1 MIIFTPPLP
10 TPSRGSSVRDGSHF
24 HDFDHNT
31 LTTQEM
37 ETMKDKESEEKQD
50 NQGCD
55 LQDIDDQYAKK
66 EQSARRRHILQ
77 ITLFVLVVVG
87 LVFSDTLINY
97 FTGRRDKPSANR
109 VENVAKT
116 KMVRVSPEERQ
127 ALLGR
132 VKVLLEEGKVNDALN
147 LLVQHLGR
155 DPEFAEAQ
163 YLAGVAYLR
172 QGRIQSAYSHLKQA
186 TTLRPDYYEAQEK
199 LGEIYLI
206 AGDYKSAR
214 EISSKLTRGEEY
226 LQDGLRLESE
236 IALAEGNLALA
247 LQKATAAM
255 NDSKQTPKVKTSAY
269 LAALYLQKG
278 DAGKADEVVKKLD
291 ITSMDS
297 EVLLSLA
304 KFYLGAGKDAK
315 ALPFF
320 KQALK
325 RYPNSAEVNYNYA
338 QYLFSK
344 DQLREAIVYYR
355 KALGAFPDVQIIS
368 YRLSQCLLAAGQRS
382 EAKTYIDTMTQRYP
396 NNMLTLGLKF
406 QYHLLAGERRQAID
420 TLNGITK
427 IIPAAPRPYIILAN
441 LYWQEGMIPQAE
453 KNAIKAMKLG
463 EKTVL
468 PHLMIGDIL
477 FFQGKFQQAMAY
489 YDRVLEVQPDNI
501 VALLQTG
508 DLYLSMGQPKK
519 AEERYKKAFATH
531 PKIKSIQTKIAWAK
545 YAGGDLEGALALNR
559 QYIREA
565 PNDAQAVSAYANTL
579 VAAKRL
585 NEAIDTVQNSIKK
598 IPKEWSLR
606 YLLGDL
612 YVLNN
617 DFKSAAAS
625 YASAL
630 ALNPGDIPMALNV
643 GARYEKNASDGD
655 TEKYYLEIR
664 NKYPDDLLI
673 ANQLAWLY
681 IERMGTPQ
689 KAKELVE
696 FLMADK
702 ERPEVKDTIGWYYYK
717 LGNFVA
723 AENYFREALQ
733 LAPDQNNTRARLA
746 LTLFS
751 QKKDKEAE
759 GEAKKIV
766 SLLAPS
772 PLKTKLEQAMA
783 KVKT

>member
-1 MIIFTPPLP
+1 
-10 TPSRGSSVRDGSHF
+10 
-24 HDFDHNT
+24 
-31 LTTQEM
+31 
-37 ETMKDKESEEKQD
+37 MKDMESEDRKEKQD
-50 NQGCD
+50 DD
-55 LQDIDDQYAKK
+55 LLAIDDDYAKK
-66 EQSARRRHILQ
+66 EQAVRRRHIFQ
-77 ITLFVLVVVG
+77 IALLILVVVG
-87 LVFSDTLINY
+87 LVFSDTLMEY
-97 FTGRRDKPSANR
+97 FTGRREKPSTNR
-109 VENVAKT
+109 VETVAKT
-116 KMVRVSPEERQ
+116 KMVRVSAEERQ

-132 VKVLLEEGKVNDALN
+132 VNGLLDEGKVNDALN

-163 YLAGVAYLR
+163 YLAGAAYLR

-186 TTLRPDYYEAQEK
+186 TALRPDYYEAQEK

-206 AGDYKSAR
+206 AGDYKAAR
-214 EISSKLTRGEEY
+214 EISTKLTKGEEY

-236 IALAEGNLALA
+236 IALAEGHLTLA
-247 LQKATAAM
+247 LQKAKAAM
-255 NDSKQTPKVKTSAY
+255 ADSKKPPKVKTSAY

-278 DAGKADEVVKKLD
+278 DTGKADEIVKKLD
-291 ITSMDS
+291 IGSMDA
-297 EVLLSLA
+297 EGLLSLA
-304 KFYLGAGKDAK
+304 KFYLGAGKDAQ
-315 ALPFF
+315 ALSFF

-325 RYPNSAEVNYNYA
+325 RYPDSAEVNYNYA

-355 KALGAFPDVQIIS
+355 KALGAFPNVQIIA
-368 YRLSQCLLAAGQRS
+368 YRLSQCLLASGQRS
-382 EAKTYIDTMTQRYP
+382 EAKTHIDAMTQRYP
-396 NNMLTLGLKF
+396 NSILTLGLKF
-406 QYHLLAGERRQAID
+406 QYHILAGERRPAID
-420 TLNGITK
+420 ALNQMTK
-427 IIPAAPRPYIILAN
+427 LIPAAPRPYIVLAN

-453 KNAIKAMKLG
+453 KNAFKAMKLG

-477 FFQGKFQQAMAY
+477 FIKRQFQQSMAY

-508 DLYLSMGQPKK
+508 DLYLNMGQPKR
-519 AEERYKKAFATH
+519 AEERYRKAFATN
-531 PKIKSIQTKIAWAK
+531 PRIKSLQTKIAWAK
-545 YAGGDLEGALALNR
+545 AMGGDLEGALDLDR
-559 QYIREA
+559 QYMREA
-565 PNDAQAVSAYANTL
+565 PNDPQAINAYVNVL
-579 VAAKRL
+579 ISAKRL
-585 NEAIDTVQNSIKK
+585 DEAVDTVQKSIKK
-598 IPKEWSLR
+598 QPREWSLH

-612 YVLNN
+612 YILKN

-625 YASAL
+625 YAIAL

-643 GARYEKNASDGD
+643 GARYEKNASDGE

-664 NKYPDDLLI
+664 KKYPDEPLI

-681 IERMGTPQ
+681 IERMETPQ

-717 LGNFVA
+717 LGNYVA

-733 LAPDQNNTRARLA
+733 LAPDQYSTRARLA

-751 QKKDKEAE
+751 LKKNQEAE
-759 GEAKKIV
+759 GEAKKV
-766 SLLAPS
+766 VALLAPS
-772 PLKTKLEQAMA
+772 PLKIKLEQAMT
-783 KVKT
+783 KGKI

>member
-1 MIIFTPPLP
+1 
-10 TPSRGSSVRDGSHF
+10 
-24 HDFDHNT
+24 
-31 LTTQEM
+31 
-37 ETMKDKESEEKQD
+37 MKDMESEDRKEKQD
-50 NQGCD
+50 DD
-55 LQDIDDQYAKK
+55 LLAIDDDYAKK
-66 EQSARRRHILQ
+66 EQAVRRRHIFQ
-77 ITLFVLVVVG
+77 IALLILVVVG
-87 LVFSDTLINY
+87 LVFSDTLMEY
-97 FTGRRDKPSANR
+97 FTGRREKPSTNR
-109 VENVAKT
+109 VETVAKT
-116 KMVRVSPEERQ
+116 KMVRVSAEERQ

-132 VKVLLEEGKVNDALN
+132 VNGLLDEGKVNDALN

-163 YLAGVAYLR
+163 YLAGAAYLR

-186 TTLRPDYYEAQEK
+186 TALRPDYYEAQEK

-206 AGDYKSAR
+206 AGDYKAAR
-214 EISSKLTRGEEY
+214 EISTKLTKGEEY

-236 IALAEGNLALA
+236 IALAEGHLTLA
-247 LQKATAAM
+247 LQKAKAAM
-255 NDSKQTPKVKTSAY
+255 ADSKKPPKVKTSAY

-278 DAGKADEVVKKLD
+278 DTGKADEIVKKLD
-291 ITSMDS
+291 IGSMDA
-297 EVLLSLA
+297 EGLLSLA
-304 KFYLGAGKDAK
+304 KFYLGAGKDAQ
-315 ALPFF
+315 ALSFF

-325 RYPNSAEVNYNYA
+325 RYPDSAEVNYNYA

-355 KALGAFPDVQIIS
+355 KALGAFPNVQIIA
-368 YRLSQCLLAAGQRS
+368 YRLSQCLLASGQRS
-382 EAKTYIDTMTQRYP
+382 EAKTHIDAMTQRYP
-396 NNMLTLGLKF
+396 NSILTLGLKF
-406 QYHLLAGERRQAID
+406 QYHILAGERRPAID
-420 TLNGITK
+420 ALNQMTK
-427 IIPAAPRPYIILAN
+427 LIPAAPRPYIVLAN

-453 KNAIKAMKLG
+453 KNAFKAMKLG

-477 FFQGKFQQAMAY
+477 FIKRQFQQSMAY

-508 DLYLSMGQPKK
+508 DLYLNMGQPKR
-519 AEERYKKAFATH
+519 AEERYRKAFATN
-531 PKIKSIQTKIAWAK
+531 PRIKSLQTKIAWAK
-545 YAGGDLEGALALNR
+545 AMGGDLEGALDLDR
-559 QYIREA
+559 QYMREA
-565 PNDAQAVSAYANTL
+565 PNDPQAINAYVNVL
-579 VAAKRL
+579 ISAKRL
-585 NEAIDTVQNSIKK
+585 DEAVDTVQKSIKK
-598 IPKEWSLR
+598 QPREWSLH

-612 YVLNN
+612 YLLKN

-625 YASAL
+625 YAIAL

-643 GARYEKNASDGD
+643 GARYEKNASDGE

-664 NKYPDDLLI
+664 KKYPDEPLI

-681 IERMGTPQ
+681 IERMETPQ

-717 LGNFVA
+717 LGNYVA

-733 LAPDQNNTRARLA
+733 LAPDQYSTRARLA

-751 QKKDKEAE
+751 LKKNQEAE
-759 GEAKKIV
+759 GEAKKV
-766 SLLAPS
+766 VALLAPS
-772 PLKTKLEQAMA
+772 PLKIKLEQAMT
-783 KVKT
+783 KGKI